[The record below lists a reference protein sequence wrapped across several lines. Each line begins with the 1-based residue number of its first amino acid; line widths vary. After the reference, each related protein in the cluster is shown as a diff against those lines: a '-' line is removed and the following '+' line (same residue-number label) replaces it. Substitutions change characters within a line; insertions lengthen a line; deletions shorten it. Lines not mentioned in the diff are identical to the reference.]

1 MGELL
6 ERRPGVPLY
15 QQLKGVLIQEIQ
27 EHLKEGDMLP
37 IESEIEAKYGVSRVT
52 VRRTIDELV
61 SEGIVEKKQG
71 KGTFVQRKEI
81 VQEAGTITS
90 WTEEMKAK
98 GKTIETKD
106 FSISRMKPSRQL
118 ADKLNITRKED
129 LLCLKRV
136 RWADG
141 EPIAIMINY
150 VREKYV
156 PDLIERGL
164 SSESLY
170 EVLENE
176 YYLSLEQA
184 DEVIRA
190 RNATDLE
197 AVSLQIPPEDAV
209 LHISRTSYLS
219 DGSPFEVV
227 EMINRADR
235 YHYHISLNGRSKTKM
250 IGREQ

>member
-1 MGELL
+1 MGKAL
-6 ERRPGVPLY
+6 ERKPGVPLY

-27 EHLKEGDMLP
+27 DHLEEGDMLP
-37 IESEIEAKYGVSRVT
+37 IESEIEARYGVSRVT

-71 KGTFVQRKEI
+71 RGTFVQSKEI

-98 GKTIETKD
+98 GKIIETKD
-106 FSISRMKPSRQL
+106 LTISRISPSRSL
-118 ADKLNITRKED
+118 REKLRVTNKER
-129 LLCLKRV
+129 LLCLKRI

-150 VREKYV
+150 IREKYV
-156 PDLIERGL
+156 PDLMERGL
-164 SSESLY
+164 STESLY
-170 EVLENE
+170 DVLENE
-176 YYLSLEQA
+176 YHLTLEQA

-190 RNATDLE
+190 RNASDLE
-197 AVSLQIPPEDAV
+197 ASALRIPPEDAV

-219 DGSPFEVV
+219 DGAPFEVV
-227 EMINRADR
+227 EMVNRADR

-250 IGREQ
+250 LGREN